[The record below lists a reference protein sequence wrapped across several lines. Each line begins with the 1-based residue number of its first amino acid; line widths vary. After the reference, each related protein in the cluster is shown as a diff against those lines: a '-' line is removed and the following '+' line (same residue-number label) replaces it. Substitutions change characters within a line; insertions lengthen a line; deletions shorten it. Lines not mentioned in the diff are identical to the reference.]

1 LDSRNAY
8 DNLGVEQTE
17 WQGIEMTYDDILK
30 YASLLISIV
39 SLAGFA
45 TSWLSM
51 KSVIENTKKQPLK
64 TDTEISKNAIETA
77 KGANEI
83 AIAVQNQMMD
93 MITDKNNMQKEIDD
107 LKLSN
112 KDLLESNNNLTE
124 KVKIRDLEIVRLS
137 KRVSELE
144 DIIHLRKTPRA

>member
-1 LDSRNAY
+1 
-8 DNLGVEQTE
+8 
-17 WQGIEMTYDDILK
+17 MTYDDILK